1 MTLIDADMLKSAI
14 ARYSE
19 KLLSHKNLSI
29 VKNAIREVLGDIN
42 FAIDIQPTIDAVPVS
57 TLEQIKWER
66 DSFAEQIREIGGE
79 PFAKWDAMDVV
90 KVVRCKDCK
99 HRPYEDANGN
109 PVFPDDVCPCQC
121 SEDPYYGWNPPS
133 DWFCPKGEKVTE

>member
-79 PFAKWDAMDVV
+79 PFSKWDAMDVV

-99 HRPYEDANGN
+99 HWLKTTITYEEGY
-109 PVFPDDVCPCQC
+109 PV
-121 SEDPYYGWNPPS
+121 YT
-133 DWFCPKGEKVTE
+133 CPKLTMEWGDENGYCFMGERR

>member
-1 MTLIDADMLKSAI
+1 MRRLIDADMLKSAI

-99 HRPYEDANGN
+99 YFNPHVMECEGIGKWFGLEGEWGANDYCSKAERK
-109 PVFPDDVCPCQC
+109 DD
-121 SEDPYYGWNPPS
+121 E
-133 DWFCPKGEKVTE
+133 

>member
-1 MTLIDADMLKSAI
+1 MATT
-14 ARYSE
+14 
-19 KLLSHKNLSI
+19 KLTVPILLNWS
-29 VKNAIREVLGDIN
+29 
-42 FAIDIQPTIDAVPVS
+42 DIQAYM
-57 TLEQIKWER
+57 EQHDIVE
-66 DSFAEQIREIGGE
+66 
-79 PFAKWDAMDVV
+79 
-90 KVVRCKDCK
+90 VVRCRDCK